1 MLFVNEIGS
10 QLFLTSLMRMIIKEV
25 GAAMERFLG
34 DLKPGA
40 RACIERIE
48 GGGALR
54 RRMMDM
60 GIVPGVE
67 IEVIR
72 CAPLGGPMQIKLKGY
87 YLAMRRGECAKI
99 KVSESSQQQN
109 RQQLASR

>member
-1 MLFVNEIGS
+1 
-10 QLFLTSLMRMIIKEV
+10 
-25 GAAMERFLG
+25 MERLLG
-34 DLKPGA
+34 DLKPGE
-40 RACIERIE
+40 RAIIERIE

-67 IEVIR
+67 LEVVR
-72 CAPLGGPMQIKLKGY
+72 CAPFGGPLQIRLKGY

-99 KVSESSQQQN
+99 KISETYRVNETYPGYIQHP
-109 RQQLASR
+109 LASR

>member
-1 MLFVNEIGS
+1 
-10 QLFLTSLMRMIIKEV
+10 
-25 GAAMERFLG
+25 MERFLQ
-34 DLKPGA
+34 DVKPGEWA
-40 RACIERIE
+40 RVEHIE

-67 IEVIR
+67 IEVVR
-72 CAPLGGPMQIKLKGY
+72 CAPFGGPLQIRLKGY

-99 KVSESSQQQN
+99 IVSVPEQN
-109 RQQLASR
+109 LLEPSLASR

>member
-1 MLFVNEIGS
+1 
-10 QLFLTSLMRMIIKEV
+10 
-25 GAAMERFLG
+25 MERDLG
-34 DLKPGA
+34 DLKPGE
-40 RACIERIE
+40 RACVERIN

-67 IEVIR
+67 LVVVR
-72 CAPLGGPMQIKLKGY
+72 CAPMGGPLQIRLKGY

-99 KVSESSQQQN
+99 IVTEKHQGPIEHS
-109 RQQLASR
+109 LASR

>member
-1 MLFVNEIGS
+1 
-10 QLFLTSLMRMIIKEV
+10 
-25 GAAMERFLG
+25 MERFLK
-34 DLKPGA
+34 DLKPGDRA
-40 RACIERIE
+40 RVERIE

-67 IEVIR
+67 LEVIR
-72 CAPLGGPMQIKLKGY
+72 CAPLGGPLQLRLKGY

-99 KVSESSQQQN
+99 KVCEMNHGHIEPS
-109 RQQLASR
+109 LASC

>member
-1 MLFVNEIGS
+1 
-10 QLFLTSLMRMIIKEV
+10 
-25 GAAMERFLG
+25 MERFLQ
-34 DLKPGA
+34 DIKPGE
-40 RACIERIE
+40 RVCVERIE

-67 IEVIR
+67 LEVVR
-72 CAPLGGPMQIKLKGY
+72 RAPLGGPLQIRLKGY

-99 KVSESSQQQN
+99 MVCDTNQGYIEQS
-109 RQQLASR
+109 LASR

>member
-1 MLFVNEIGS
+1 MG
-10 QLFLTSLMRMIIKEV
+10 
-25 GAAMERFLG
+25 RFLG
-34 DLKPGA
+34 DLKPGE
-40 RACIERIE
+40 RACVEHIE

-67 IEVIR
+67 LEVVR
-72 CAPLGGPMQIKLKGY
+72 RAPWGGPLQVRLKGY

-99 KVSESSQQQN
+99 IVTGVGTHQDHIEPL
-109 RQQLASR
+109 LASR

>member
-1 MLFVNEIGS
+1 
-10 QLFLTSLMRMIIKEV
+10 
-25 GAAMERFLG
+25 MERFLEN
-34 DLKPGA
+34 LKPGE
-40 RACIERIE
+40 RAYVERIE

-67 IEVIR
+67 LEVVR
-72 CAPLGGPMQIKLKGY
+72 RAPLGGPLQVRLKGY

-99 KVSESSQQQN
+99 LVTKMQQEHKEHS
-109 RQQLASR
+109 LAGR

>member
-1 MLFVNEIGS
+1 
-10 QLFLTSLMRMIIKEV
+10 
-25 GAAMERFLG
+25 MERLLG
-34 DLKPGA
+34 DLKPGERA
-40 RACIERIE
+40 RIERIE

-67 IEVIR
+67 LEVVR
-72 CAPLGGPMQIKLKGY
+72 CAPFGGPLQIRLKGY

-99 KVSESSQQQN
+99 SVSDICHVTETYAGYIQHP
-109 RQQLASR
+109 LASR

>member
-1 MLFVNEIGS
+1 
-10 QLFLTSLMRMIIKEV
+10 
-25 GAAMERFLG
+25 MERFLG
-34 DLKPGA
+34 DLKPGE
-40 RACIERIE
+40 RACVEQIE

-67 IEVIR
+67 LEVVR
-72 CAPLGGPMQIKLKGY
+72 RAPWGGPLQVRLKGY

-99 KVSESSQQQN
+99 KVSEIYQEQIEHP
-109 RQQLASR
+109 LASR

>member
-1 MLFVNEIGS
+1 
-10 QLFLTSLMRMIIKEV
+10 
-25 GAAMERFLG
+25 MERCLG
-34 DLKPGA
+34 DLKPGD
-40 RACIERIE
+40 RAYIERIE

-72 CAPLGGPMQIKLKGY
+72 CAPLGGPLQIRLKGY
-87 YLAMRRGECAKI
+87 YLAMRRGESAKI
-99 KVSESSQQQN
+99 KVKETNHQPHN
-109 RQQLASR
+109 HQLASR

>member
-1 MLFVNEIGS
+1 
-10 QLFLTSLMRMIIKEV
+10 
-25 GAAMERFLG
+25 MERLLG
-34 DLKPGA
+34 SLKPGE
-40 RACIERIE
+40 RAYVEHIE

-67 IEVIR
+67 LEVVR
-72 CAPLGGPMQIKLKGY
+72 CAPWGGPLQVRLKGY

-99 KVSESSQQQN
+99 KVRENLHESKE
-109 RQQLASR
+109 RLLASC

>member
-1 MLFVNEIGS
+1 MD
-10 QLFLTSLMRMIIKEV
+10 K
-25 GAAMERFLG
+25 FLG
-34 DLKPGA
+34 ELKPGA
-40 RACIERIE
+40 KARIERIY

-67 IEVIR
+67 IEVVR
-72 CAPLGGPMQIKLKGY
+72 CAPFGGPLQIRLKGY

-99 KVSESSQQQN
+99 LVSEINKEFVEQN
-109 RQQLASR
+109 LASR

>member
-1 MLFVNEIGS
+1 MG
-10 QLFLTSLMRMIIKEV
+10 RY
-25 GAAMERFLG
+25 LG
-34 DLKPGA
+34 DLKPGE
-40 RACIERIE
+40 RACVEHIE

-67 IEVIR
+67 LEVIR
-72 CAPLGGPMQIKLKGY
+72 CAPWGGPLQIRLKGY

-99 KVSESSQQQN
+99 LVGEAHQRSIEHP
-109 RQQLASR
+109 LASR

>member
-1 MLFVNEIGS
+1 M
-10 QLFLTSLMRMIIKEV
+10 Q
-25 GAAMERFLG
+25 MECLLAE
-34 DLKPGA
+34 LKPGE
-40 RACIERIE
+40 RAYVERIE

-72 CAPLGGPMQIKLKGY
+72 HALWGGPLQVRLKGY
-87 YLAMRRGECAKI
+87 YLALRRGECAKI
-99 KVSESSQQQN
+99 VVNVTNRVGLELSS
-109 RQQLASR
+109 R

>member
-1 MLFVNEIGS
+1 MG
-10 QLFLTSLMRMIIKEV
+10 RY
-25 GAAMERFLG
+25 LG
-34 DLKPGA
+34 ELKPGE
-40 RACIERIE
+40 RAFVEHIE

-67 IEVIR
+67 LEVIR
-72 CAPLGGPMQIKLKGY
+72 CAPWGGPLQIRLKGY

-99 KVSESSQQQN
+99 LVGETHQGSREHP
-109 RQQLASR
+109 LASR